1 MQDIEQLPL
10 EQWASQLKAARQAA
24 GIDFSTLAQ
33 ELLLSQA
40 QLRCLET
47 GSLTAFHGPGYY
59 LRAVEKYAQRLDIV
73 LDPPVT
79 ELTLSDSQLALK
91 RVKNTPS
98 ASSIA
103 KKHTNRLDSEVLPS
117 ASSRTRV
124 GVWLG
129 VLLIA
134 LVGVGTWMAISEGW
148 PNGEN
153 GNGTAL
159 VEQTAVQTD
168 ASSPIEPEQQNED
181 TLAAASANAS
191 ANASV
196 TTPEQATSD
205 LFGSPLAT
213 DPTANATDP
222 TTAAVT
228 DPASETANSTNPQTT
243 PAAQAAPDPEPDSTP
258 EPPPAPPPP
267 PPDVIQ
273 ASFNADCWVEIRRV
287 DGTTE
292 QGIYKPGQSVTVDVA
307 DIERLT
313 FGNAAAVSATR
324 AGEPFDV
331 LAYTRGGNNV
341 ARISKQ
347 ALN

>member
-1 MQDIEQLPL
+1 MVRM
-10 EQWASQLKAARQAA
+10 AM
-24 GIDFSTLAQ
+24 
-33 ELLLSQA
+33 
-40 QLRCLET
+40 
-47 GSLTAFHGPGYY
+47 
-59 LRAVEKYAQRLDIV
+59 AQRWWNKQPFRPMPARPLSPSSKTKI
-73 LDPPVT
+73 PWQQHRP
-79 ELTLSDSQLALK
+79 TL
-91 RVKNTPS
+91 
-98 ASSIA
+98 
-103 KKHTNRLDSEVLPS
+103 
-117 ASSRTRV
+117 
-124 GVWLG
+124 
-129 VLLIA
+129 
-134 LVGVGTWMAISEGW
+134 
-148 PNGEN
+148 
-153 GNGTAL
+153 
-159 VEQTAVQTD
+159 
-168 ASSPIEPEQQNED
+168 
-181 TLAAASANAS
+181 
-191 ANASV
+191 SV

-243 PAAQAAPDPEPDSTP
+243 PTAQAAPDPEPDSTP